1 MSTLRVNGQIVA
13 DVAHIQIEPEP
24 RDEGPS
30 MMAPMFA
37 IQLDALT
44 LANDLRA
51 DYAGHVPWNRAIQGD
66 LAAIERAIYPARTA
80 RDECHHC
87 GAPSPG
93 SICRYCNT
101 VHRRTTT

>member
-1 MSTLRVNGQIVA
+1 MSRHRELTPGAWVLNTTISA
-13 DVAHIQIEPEP
+13 DELNA
-24 RDEGPS
+24 
-30 MMAPMFA
+30 
-37 IQLDALT
+37 LD
-44 LANDLRA
+44 LAAEIRA

-93 SICRYCNT
+93 DECRYCNT
-101 VHRRTTT
+101 VHRRMST